1 MKLKTNSVTSCA
13 VRELELKKKDE
24 RERRNARVKAVG
36 RIFEYSRV
44 LPPTKATSRLNVT
57 RQTEPAEH
65 QQSSSEASASP
76 NTQRTSALTPAPTLA
91 LPLLPLLSLR
101 LAAFYC
107 E

>member
-1 MKLKTNSVTSCA
+1 MKLKTNSVTSCT

-65 QQSSSEASASP
+65 QQQRRVGQPQHTADVSADAGANVGVAFVAVAVTEAGGF
-76 NTQRTSALTPAPTLA
+76 
-91 LPLLPLLSLR
+91 LL
-101 LAAFYC
+101 
-107 E
+107 

>member
-65 QQSSSEASASP
+65 QQQQRRVGQPQHTADVSADAGANVGVRFVAVSVTEAGGF
-76 NTQRTSALTPAPTLA
+76 
-91 LPLLPLLSLR
+91 LL
-101 LAAFYC
+101 
-107 E
+107 